1 MIHLKSSTIFNQS
14 KKRISVLICDKKD
27 VRSKNN
33 DRINKK
39 NEELSFET
47 SSAFYNK
54 KQNLF

>member
-33 DRINKK
+33 EQKK
-39 NEELSFET
+39 N
-47 SSAFYNK
+47 
-54 KQNLF
+54 